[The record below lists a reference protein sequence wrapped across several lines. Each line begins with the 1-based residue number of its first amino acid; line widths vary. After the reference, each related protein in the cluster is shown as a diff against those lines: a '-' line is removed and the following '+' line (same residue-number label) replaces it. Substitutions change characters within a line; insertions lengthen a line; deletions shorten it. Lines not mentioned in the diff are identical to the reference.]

1 MNSQYEQ
8 TFAKMKEGA
17 LMIGKTVQ
25 EFLREADSD
34 RLISEY
40 CYKYPV
46 DIFQLDADE
55 CTIGEIKRSIREKL
69 KNYIERLRAIETASH
84 SDGRH
89 YVFFANK
96 HLDEEY
102 GGIECSLICMEELEE
117 KPIEQIESYSYI
129 LERQEEIMGTIIAET
144 DLSKAYI
151 IKLLVDIMYEA
162 SWFGFE
168 NEHLEKERQGLNEA
182 IREVKEGRTVEFDLD
197 EFVEKYG
204 LESEFKEP
212 VDEKEEQLRHDA
224 LKAGYTYS
232 QYSFMKELRK
242 VKQLMSA
249 DSDNVGV

>member
-1 MNSQYEQ
+1 
-8 TFAKMKEGA
+8 
-17 LMIGKTVQ
+17 MIGKTVQ
-25 EFLREADSD
+25 EYLREADSD

-46 DIFQLDADE
+46 DIFRLDADE

-69 KNYIERLRAIETASH
+69 KNYIERLRTIETAPH

-96 HLDEEY
+96 HLDEEL

-129 LERQEEIMGTIIAET
+129 LDRQEEIMGIIIAET
-144 DLSKAYI
+144 DLSKAHI
-151 IKLLVDIMYEA
+151 IELLVDIMYEA

-168 NEHLEKERQGLNEA
+168 NEHLDKERQGFNEA
-182 IREVKEGRTVEFDLD
+182 IREAEEGRTVEFDPD
-197 EFVEKYG
+197 EFRKKYG
-204 LESEFKEP
+204 LEPEFKEP

-224 LKAGYTYS
+224 LKTGYTYR

-249 DSDNVGV
+249 GADNVGV

>member
-1 MNSQYEQ
+1 
-8 TFAKMKEGA
+8 
-17 LMIGKTVQ
+17 MIGKTVQ
-25 EFLREADSD
+25 EFLREADTD

-69 KNYIERLRAIETASH
+69 KNYIERLRTIETAPH

-96 HLDEEY
+96 HLDEESSE
-102 GGIECSLICMEELEE
+102 IKCSLICMEELEE

-129 LERQEEIMGTIIAET
+129 LAKQEEIMGTIIAET

-151 IKLLVDIMYEA
+151 IELLVDIMYEA

-182 IREVKEGRTVEFDLD
+182 IKEVKEGRTVEFDLD
-197 EFVEKYG
+197 EFMEKCG
-204 LESEFKEP
+204 LKSEFKEP

-224 LKAGYTYS
+224 LKAEYTYC

-242 VKQLMSA
+242 VKLLMSA